1 MTTNRPPYV
10 GSVKIQ
16 DWITKDRQRI
26 KGIQLRGASGIA
38 AHLTADEARE
48 LADTLHDLSDR
59 LEAPQRLIQRPTAP
73 QPIHSTHTELTAAD
87 GTLEP
92 TLPATIAD

>member
-1 MTTNRPPYV
+1 MTTNRPPFI

-26 KGIQLRGASGIA
+26 KGIQLRGARGIA
-38 AHLTADEARE
+38 AHLNTHQARE
-48 LADTLHDLSDR
+48 LADSLHDLADQ

-73 QPIHSTHTELTAAD
+73 QPIHSTHTGLTAAD
-87 GTLEP
+87 GTEEP
-92 TLPATIAD
+92 PLPATPAE